1 MSDNTNTI
9 KLILPKPI
17 RYSQVKEN
25 EVNSLLWGDKY
36 TMLKKPSELSLIHR
50 ESLIRKNIFPIPQ
63 FKAVKE
69 ETQKKEKP
77 VKEIT
82 SVYCL
87 RKKEDKIPSE
97 SIHLTT
103 NSSFKQAYM
112 ESVII
117 KPFNRRISGT
127 TFLLQKSKKTEEQA
141 PQRRVSSM
149 QFIKF
154 HSSNTLESLKNEKE
168 KTDTNLILN
177 KKSFKQIKEDL
188 TSIKDDSKIEETQVK
203 PIPRV
208 KKIKKKSFKPQIN
221 KSCSCV
227 NKNSNEDQ
235 LLLSS
240 VYDQK
245 LTEIKF
251 FWHGT
256 SLSTPFTYK
265 KAIIE
270 RFDNTFEAYDIFDY
284 SNRNINIEELDT
296 Y

>member
-1 MSDNTNTI
+1 MSNNTNTI
-9 KLILPKPI
+9 KPVLPKPI

-50 ESLIRKNIFPIPQ
+50 ENLMRKNIFQIPQ
-63 FKAVKE
+63 LKAVKG

-77 VKEIT
+77 AKEIT

-87 RKKEDKIPSE
+87 RKKENKIPSE
-97 SIHLTT
+97 SIHLTSE
-103 NSSFKQAYM
+103 SSFKQAYM

-117 KPFNRRISGT
+117 KTLNRSISGT
-127 TFLLQKSKKTEEQA
+127 AFLLQKSQKTEEQA
-141 PQRRVSSM
+141 SQRRVSSM

-154 HSSNTLESLKNEKE
+154 HSSDTLESSKKEKE
-168 KTDTNLILN
+168 KTDTKLILN
-177 KKSFKQIKEDL
+177 KKAFKQLKEDL
-188 TSIKDDSKIEETQVK
+188 TSIKDDSKIEELQVK

-208 KKIKKKSFKPQIN
+208 KKIAKKSSKPFIN

-235 LLLSS
+235 LLLSF

-256 SLSTPFTYK
+256 SLSTPFAYK
-265 KAIIE
+265 KAVIE
-270 RFDNTFEAYDIFDY
+270 RYENTFEAYDIFDY